1 MSSFKPDER
10 AHEMQSG
17 QEISRGFFVA
27 RGDGPEV
34 FDDVEETL
42 HKIAFAVEREV
53 AIALDL
59 AI

>member
-1 MSSFKPDER
+1 
-10 AHEMQSG
+10 MQSC